1 MAIFVLSQ
9 LLMGAGTSPF
19 YPLLPAY
26 LDENVHP
33 KHMPV
38 YLGIWTCATFLGP
51 GLGLIIGGKL
61 LSIYVDLEQVRNIFI
76 VFGNNWYCQKT
87 IAYCIKYNRYCP

>member
-9 LLMGAGTSPF
+9 LMMGAGTSTY
-19 YPLLPAY
+19 YPLLPTY

-38 YLGIWTCATFLGP
+38 YLGIWTLANFLGP
-51 GLGLIIGGKL
+51 GVGMIIGGKF
-61 LSIYVDLEQVRNIFI
+61 LSMYVDLEQVRILSFS
-76 VFGNNWYCQKT
+76 GKQ
-87 IAYCIKYNRYCP
+87 CPLFEKQ